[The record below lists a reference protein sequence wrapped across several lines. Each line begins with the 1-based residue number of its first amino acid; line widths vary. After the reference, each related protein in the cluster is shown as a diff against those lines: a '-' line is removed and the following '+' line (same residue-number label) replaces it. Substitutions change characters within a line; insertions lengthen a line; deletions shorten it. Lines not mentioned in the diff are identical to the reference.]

1 MSTYSYTGH
10 IEKVTVAETGTYQ
23 IAAYG
28 AQGGAGYHGPT
39 ATQGTPGGDGAEVAG
54 SFHLTK
60 GEVLEIVVGGQ
71 GQNGYFGAGGGGG
84 SFVLAG
90 NGSGTYSLLEAAG
103 GGGGGG
109 FNNSPTATYTSGRP
123 GVASVGGSNA
133 NGPAND
139 AYGGSGAGGQNGAGG
154 SAAYDGGGGGG
165 AGVKGDG
172 GGTFTGVRRDPHTYG
187 GSNGSGGYKGGIGG
201 FQNGG
206 IEGHGGFGGGGGGGY
221 GAVGYLYGGVGSF
234 GGGGGGGY
242 SGGGGGGFFYGGGG
256 GGSFDAGANAVET
269 SGVHAGAG
277 LVTLELESPCYCPGT
292 LIATP
297 RGEVAVERL
306 AIGDEVMTASGA
318 LRPIKWIGRRSYG
331 GRFIM
336 GRKNI
341 LPVCIKAGAID
352 DNLPKRDLWIS
363 PHHAMYFED
372 ESGGVLVEARDLVNG
387 VSIVQAERVEEVA
400 YFHIELDTHD
410 VILAEGAPSESFVD
424 DDSRNMFHNVHEYN
438 ALYEHEEMTPARYC
452 VPRLDQGYEVEA
464 IRRKLATRAGL
475 GSVEHDAGALR
486 GYIDAVSPRLIE
498 GWAQSVRYPEAPV
511 CLNVYVGGQL
521 IGQTL
526 ANHYREDLE
535 RAGLGSGRHA
545 FDFAPPIAINLA
557 AETIEV
563 RRSLDGAAL
572 PLSADRR
579 RRVGAP
585 AA

>member
-1 MSTYSYTGH
+1 MGTYSYTGQ

-28 AQGGAGYHGPT
+28 AQGGGGGYGPGV
-39 ATQGTPGGDGAEVAG
+39 TQGTTGGDGAEVSG

-60 GEVLEIVVGGQ
+60 GEVLEVVVGGK
-71 GQNGYFGAGGGGG
+71 GQNGYFGGGGGGG

-90 NGSGTYSLLEAAG
+90 NGSGTYSLLEVAG

-109 FNNSPTATYTSGRP
+109 FNNSDTAQHTAGLA
-123 GVASVGGSNA
+123 GVASVDGSNG
-133 NGPAND
+133 NGIAT
-139 AYGGSGAGGQNGAGG
+139 GSGAGGQNGGGG
-154 SAAYDGGGGGG
+154 SPAYYGGGAGG

-172 GGTFTGVRRDPHTYG
+172 GGTFPGVSRHFHTYG
-187 GSNGSGGYKGGIGG
+187 GSNGSGGYKGGVGG
-201 FQNGG
+201 VTKGSFQGQ
-206 IEGHGGFGGGGGGGY
+206 GGFGGGGGGGY
-221 GAVGYLYGGVGSF
+221 GVVHPNSYTGQGFF

-242 SGGGGGGFFYGGGG
+242 SGGGGGAFFYGGGG
-256 GGSFDAGANAVET
+256 GGSFDSGANAVET
-269 SGVHAGAG
+269 SGVRAGAG

-297 RGEVAVERL
+297 RGEVPVERL
-306 AIGDEVMTASGA
+306 AIGDEVITASGA

-331 GRFIM
+331 GRFIV
-336 GRKNI
+336 GRKSI

-352 DNLPKRDLWIS
+352 DNVPKRDLWIS

-387 VSIVQAERVEEVA
+387 ASIVQAEQVDRVE
-400 YFHIELDTHD
+400 YFHIELDSHD
-410 VILAEGAPSESFVD
+410 VIVAEGAWSETFLD
-424 DDSRNMFHNVHEYN
+424 DDCRTMFHNAREYG
-438 ALYEHEEMTPARYC
+438 ALYPDEQQVPVHHCA
-452 VPRLDQGYEVEA
+452 PRLDRGYEVET

-475 GSVEHDAGALR
+475 GSAEHDVGALR
-486 GYIDAVSPRLIE
+486 GYIDAVSPGLIA
-498 GWAQSVRYPEAPV
+498 GWAQSLRYPEAPV
-511 CLNVYVGGQL
+511 CLNIYVSGQL

-545 FDFAPPIAINLA
+545 FDFAPPVGINLA

-572 PLSADRR
+572 PLSADRPR
-579 RRVGAP
+579 RAGA
-585 AA
+585 AVA